1 MKQRKRTAALLLA
14 LVLLLTLAGCGGETE
29 SDPRVGK
36 YLGDQINI
44 LGWSP
49 MDEIFP
55 GENYIELKSGGKGEF
70 SLDGE
75 TVRFKWTIEQEQ
87 MTISAEG
94 QTCTAILED
103 DMIRLDSFFG
113 MEIPMTFLK
122 EGAVAPEPVPTQ
134 TEAPEVPQEVTET
147 AAQTE
152 AQTEPPAEADY
163 GKSSPEA
170 TGYVDRETLQAALP
184 WLRTYYSQEE
194 KPTYEQVREQF
205 GGVDGK
211 KYDSS
216 WEADLHKYMWKVEG
230 APNGKDYIL
239 VTFTV
244 QPDGSELLKQ
254 NQYDPT
260 LEEE

>member
-1 MKQRKRTAALLLA
+1 MKQRKNAMALLLA
-14 LVLLLTLAGCGGETE
+14 LILLLTLAGCGGETDD
-29 SDPRVGK
+29 DPRLGK

-49 MDEIFP
+49 MADVFP

-75 TVRFKWTIEQEQ
+75 TVRFRWTIEQEQ

-94 QTCTAILED
+94 QTCTASLQD
-103 DMIRLDSFFG
+103 NMIRLNSFFG
-113 MEIPMTFLK
+113 LETPMTFLK
-122 EGAVAPEPVPTQ
+122 EGTAPSEAVEDGTETEAEAVAVAEPL
-134 TEAPEVPQEVTET
+134 
-147 AAQTE
+147 
-152 AQTEPPAEADY
+152 AEADY

-170 TGYVDRETLQAALP
+170 TGYVARETLQAAIP
-184 WLRTYYSQEE
+184 WFRTYYSQQD
-194 KPTYEQVREQF
+194 KPTYEEVRVQF

-211 KYDSS
+211 KYESG

-244 QPDGSELLKQ
+244 QPDGSELVKQ
-254 NQYDPT
+254 DQYDPT
-260 LEEE
+260 LEE